1 VQVILQF
8 FSTINE
14 AHRFALQQGFDS
26 SDVDVALTFNKANAD
41 KIDVNPSLK
50 RAVLLE
56 TFLTSASRL
65 ESSDD
70 GDLLPKP
77 LSLDS
82 DPPPGR
88 TLHADISYTPDIK
101 APNAQ
106 NNSHTPTSNLRSSST
121 RGRSSAILSRSENGE
136 KENLK
141 AESELAISAG
151 YCSDAVSLPECCEPD
166 PLTDTDHLIID
177 SSGEVPSF
185 TPGRRS
191 EASHEETAM
200 AFATDVPAVFS
211 QSGPYITPVTILRA
225 HTQEVPSS
233 SPPSSSPSMN
243 LNFVPSSSPMPSSSP
258 PLDGMA
264 QTPPTSPSAATDAY
278 EQGMTGAD
286 QEVIYAMEYISM
298 LNRHFRSLTPLKFTL
313 YIPNN
318 SSISSTTLKVRYSIA
333 FLGQRRN

>member
-1 VQVILQF
+1 M
-8 FSTINE
+8 
-14 AHRFALQQGFDS
+14 QQGFDS

-41 KIDVNPSLK
+41 EMVANPSLK
-50 RAVLLE
+50 RAVPSE
-56 TFLTSASRL
+56 TFLTSTSLL

-101 APNAQ
+101 VPNAQ
-106 NNSHTPTSNLRSSST
+106 NNSHTLSSNLRSSST
-121 RGRSSAILSRSENGE
+121 RGHSSAILSRSENGE
-136 KENLK
+136 KGSLK
-141 AESELAISAG
+141 AEPELVISAG
-151 YCSDAVSLPECCEPD
+151 YCSDAFLAPVLDSLPECCEPD

-185 TPGRRS
+185 TPGGRS
-191 EASHEETAM
+191 DASHEETAM

-211 QSGPYITPVTILRA
+211 QSGPYITPVIILRA
-225 HTQEVPSS
+225 HTQGLPSS

-243 LNFVPSSSPMPSSSP
+243 VNFVPSSSPPMPSSSP

-264 QTPPTSPSAATDAY
+264 QTPPTSPPAAADAY
-278 EQGMTGAD
+278 ELGMTGAD
-286 QEVIYAMEYISM
+286 QEVIYVMEYICM

-318 SSISSTTLKVRYSIA
+318 
-333 FLGQRRN
+333 

>member
-1 VQVILQF
+1 MV
-8 FSTINE
+8 
-14 AHRFALQQGFDS
+14 
-26 SDVDVALTFNKANAD
+26 
-41 KIDVNPSLK
+41 VNPSLK
-50 RAVLLE
+50 RAVPLE
-56 TFLTSASRL
+56 TFLTSASLL

-106 NNSHTPTSNLRSSST
+106 NNSHTLSSNLRSSST
-121 RGRSSAILSRSENGE
+121 RGHSSAILSRSENGE
-136 KENLK
+136 KGDLK

-151 YCSDAVSLPECCEPD
+151 YCSDAFFAPVLDSLPECCEPEL
-166 PLTDTDHLIID
+166 LTDTDHLIID

-185 TPGRRS
+185 TPGGRS
-191 EASHEETAM
+191 EASHEETAI
-200 AFATDVPAVFS
+200 AFATDVPAGFS

-225 HTQEVPSS
+225 HTQGLPSS
-233 SPPSSSPSMN
+233 SPPPSSSPSMN
-243 LNFVPSSSPMPSSSP
+243 VNFAPSSSPPMPSSSP

-264 QTPPTSPSAATDAY
+264 QTPPSSPPAATDAY
-278 EQGMTGAD
+278 ELGMTGAD
-286 QEVIYAMEYISM
+286 QEVIYVMEYICT
-298 LNRHFRSLTPLKFTL
+298 LNRHFRSSTPLKFTL
-313 YIPNN
+313 YIHNN
-318 SSISSTTLKVRYSIA
+318 SSIFSTTLKIRYSIA